1 MTKQMITYLFNEKL
15 AGEQFRYSEIVSYL
29 DLVIDEINAD
39 LSSCYPAF
47 SVFEPS
53 TYPNYKLEEYLV
65 LDAKGNPTF
74 DANGN
79 LVIDEDKRRAVYE
92 NYDFFPDKY
101 IRSVLI
107 PGAAYKW
114 FSVDEEGASTA
125 PLLQAEYE
133 KARFEMVRDYID
145 YVPYEYV
152 NDTIGGI
159 RDPFYWDKLRRN
171 SEAFGVF

>member
-1 MTKQMITYLFNEKL
+1 MLKQTMTNLFNEKL
-15 AGEQFRYSEIVSYL
+15 AGEMFEYQEIVSFF

-39 LSSCYPAF
+39 LSSKFPALSEF
-47 SVFEPS
+47 TPNSFPGYKMAEYTSVDE
-53 TYPNYKLEEYLV
+53 
-65 LDAKGNPTF
+65 
-74 DANGN
+74 NGN
-79 LVIDEDKRRAVYE
+79 IVIDQTKQAAVYQ
-92 NYDFFPDKY
+92 NYDLFPDKY

-125 PLLQAEYE
+125 PLFQAEYE

-145 YVPYEYV
+145 IVPYEYV
-152 NDTIGGI
+152 NDTSGAIT
-159 RDPFYWDKLRRN
+159 DPFYYDKLKSS

>member
-15 AGEQFRYSEIVSYL
+15 AGEQFRYSEIVSFL

-39 LSSCYPAF
+39 LSSKFPAF
-47 SVFEPS
+47 SLFEPE
-53 TYPNYKLEEYLV
+53 TFPDYKLEEYIV
-65 LDAKGNPTF
+65 LD
-74 DANGN
+74 DNGKPV
-79 LVIDEDKRRAVYE
+79 LDEEGHFVIDENKREEVYS

-101 IRSVLI
+101 IRSVVI

-125 PLLQAEYE
+125 PLMQAEYE

-145 YVPYEYV
+145 YVPYEYI

-159 RDPFYWDKLRRN
+159 MDPFYYDKLRRN